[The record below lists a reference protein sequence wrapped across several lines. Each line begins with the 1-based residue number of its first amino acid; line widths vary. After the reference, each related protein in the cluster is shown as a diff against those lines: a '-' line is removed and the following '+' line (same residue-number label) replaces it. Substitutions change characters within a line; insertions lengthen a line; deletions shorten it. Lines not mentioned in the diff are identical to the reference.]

1 MGYFYL
7 TLAVIMEAVAM
18 TALKASSDFTK
29 WLPILIMIVGYSTS
43 FYFML
48 LALKTI
54 PMGIT
59 YSIWAG
65 TGVILIAAIGA
76 IKYHEIPD
84 LAAVIGMGL
93 IIVGIVIIRVF
104 SHTSVH

>member
-7 TLAVIMEAVAM
+7 ALAVIMEAVAM

-29 WLPILIMIVGYSTS
+29 WIPVVIMIVGYGAS

-65 TGVILIAAIGA
+65 TGVILIAVIGA
-76 IKYHEIPD
+76 IKYHETPD
-84 LAAVIGMGL
+84 LAAIIGMGL

-104 SHTSVH
+104 SHTPVH

>member
-7 TLAVIMEAVAM
+7 ALAVIMEAVAM
-18 TALKASSDFTK
+18 TALKASSNFTK
-29 WLPILIMIVGYSTS
+29 WIPIVIMIVGYGSS

-48 LALKTI
+48 LALRTI

-65 TGVILIAAIGA
+65 TGVILIATIGA

-84 LAAVIGMGL
+84 VAAVIGMML
-93 IIVGIVIIRVF
+93 IVAGIVIIRIF
-104 SHTSVH
+104 SNTQVH